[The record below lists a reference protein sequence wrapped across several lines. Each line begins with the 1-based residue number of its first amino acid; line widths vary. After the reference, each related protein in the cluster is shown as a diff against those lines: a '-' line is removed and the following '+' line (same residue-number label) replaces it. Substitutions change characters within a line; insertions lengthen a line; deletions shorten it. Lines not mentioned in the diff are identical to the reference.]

1 MAVAPQSF
9 RTEETCKSP
18 AEVFTKAEAGVSE
31 QPATIARRDH
41 ESAAWLRDEMTCQ
54 PTGRWRTAT
63 QLRVGRSSSCWTLGS
78 GSTVTAAQLSRLDAK
93 LDALLQPITVVVFS
107 GERSKFV
114 LQRHQELQVDRAG
127 RPVRFE
133 YRNQERDDDREMFVV
148 HTPEELQPVMDR
160 IEAKAM
166 ANR

>member
-1 MAVAPQSF
+1 MNPV
-9 RTEETCKSP
+9 
-18 AEVFTKAEAGVSE
+18 
-31 QPATIARRDH
+31 H
-41 ESAAWLRDEMTCQ
+41 
-54 PTGRWRTAT
+54 
-63 QLRVGRSSSCWTLGS
+63 VGR
-78 GSTVTAAQLSRLDAK
+78 LDRF
-93 LDALLQPITVVVFS
+93 LS

-114 LQRHQELQVDRAG
+114 LQRHGELQLDRTG
-127 RPVRFE
+127 RPARFE

>member
-1 MAVAPQSF
+1 M
-9 RTEETCKSP
+9 
-18 AEVFTKAEAGVSE
+18 
-31 QPATIARRDH
+31 
-41 ESAAWLRDEMTCQ
+41 
-54 PTGRWRTAT
+54 
-63 QLRVGRSSSCWTLGS
+63 
-78 GSTVTAAQLSRLDAK
+78 TAAQLSRLDAK